1 MHSRVELQDFR
12 IQENAVMA
20 TTLPR
25 NDQKELP
32 EKSKRRRR
40 WAPILS
46 KIGLDFFNRNRFV
59 KRFQNVNLVQDVFA
73 FLSGFQRTLKVAGTK
88 KLWPN

>member
-1 MHSRVELQDFR
+1 MHSRVELQAFR

-25 NDQKELP
+25 NGQTELP

-46 KIGLDFFNRNRFV
+46 KIGLDYFNRHPFL

-73 FLSGFQRTLKVAGTK
+73 FLSGFQRTLKIAGTK
-88 KLWPN
+88 KL

>member
-1 MHSRVELQDFR
+1 MHSRVELQAFR

-25 NDQKELP
+25 NGQKELP
-32 EKSKRRRR
+32 EKSKGRRR

-46 KIGLDFFNRNRFV
+46 KIGLDYFARNRFL
-59 KRFQNVNLVQDVFA
+59 KRFQNVNIVQDVFA
-73 FLSGFQRTLKVAGTK
+73 FLSGFQRTLKVAGSK
-88 KLWPN
+88 KL